1 MEIVVN
7 LLNLCEV
14 LVLHSATSFA
24 LGAVLGRIG
33 EQNLVDY
40 NVMDIDFLL
49 GQLDS
54 QSFSLVHGEEL
65 GDANGDKGCFGRVL
79 ELLVNILNFGLHGI
93 YSIKHTLLLLFW
105 RKLRLTVSC
114 WVHHALHLAE
124 HPSEFVLELNE
135 FDEALLENVWEIE
148 QAQGMSSRCSIEN
161 NQREIV
167 LVERLHHLTEARSL
181 VNTWH

>member
-79 ELLVNILNFGLHGI
+79 ELLVDILDLGLHGI
-93 YSIKHTLLLLFW
+93 DSIKHALLKLLLIYL
-105 RKLRLTVSC
+105 LTILL
-114 WVHHALHLAE
+114 VHHVLHLTE
-124 HPSEFVLELNE
+124 HASELVLELNE
-135 FDEALLENVWEIE
+135 LNEALLQNVWEVE
-148 QAQGMSSRCSIEN
+148 QAQCVTCRRRIEN
-161 NQREIV
+161 NQREVV
-167 LVERLHHLTEARSL
+167 LV
-181 VNTWH
+181 